1 VAGAG
6 GVISVPIE
14 PLDPGTL
21 ELVVGAERIARL
33 LDAAARTR
41 ELLAGRRVV
50 NVSSTATGGGVA
62 ELLHP
67 LLGYARGAGIDADWL
82 VITGDHG
89 FFTVTKRIH
98 NGLYGSAGDGGPL
111 GDEERRVYERVLEA
125 GADGILGAIR
135 PDDLVVVH
143 DPQPAGL
150 VPLLVERGARVV
162 WRCHVGFDGENEWTA
177 RAWTFLRQ
185 YVEPA
190 HAFVFSRAAF
200 APSYV
205 PRERLV
211 AIAPSIDPFSP
222 KNTALSATDVRS
234 VLAGVGL
241 IATGGGQ
248 SSRMSAHPA
257 HVVREGKAPSAR
269 TPLVTQISRWD
280 RLKDMPGV
288 LAGFVENVP
297 RGSGAHLVLAGPAF
311 AGVADDPEAQS
322 VWDETVEDWR
332 RFPAAD
338 RARVHL
344 VLLSMVDPEEN
355 AIVVNA
361 LQRHARIVVQ
371 KSLAEGF
378 GLTVVEA
385 MWKAR
390 PVIGSAV
397 GGIVDQI
404 ADGDS
409 GVLLHD
415 PHDLGAFGSA
425 VARLLEDSAERRRL
439 GGNARRRA
447 QERFLPDRHLLDY
460 AALLERL
467 VA

>member
-1 VAGAG
+1 VAGSG
-6 GVISVPIE
+6 GATSVPIE

-21 ELVVGAERIARL
+21 AEVVGAERISRL

-82 VITGDHG
+82 VIAGDHG

-111 GDEERRVYERVLEA
+111 GDEERRLYEQVLAA
-125 GADGILGAIR
+125 GADGVLGFIR
-135 PDDLVVVH
+135 PGDLVVVH

-150 VPLLVERGARVV
+150 VPLLVERGAQVV
-162 WRCHVGFDGENEWTA
+162 WRCHVGFDGENEWTTRSWA
-177 RAWTFLRQ
+177 FLHP

-190 HAFVFSRAAF
+190 HAFVFSRTAF

-222 KNTALSATDVRS
+222 KNTALS
-234 VLAGVGL
+234 VL
-241 IATGGGQ
+241 
-248 SSRMSAHPA
+248 
-257 HVVREGKAPSAR
+257 REGEPPSAR
-269 TPLVTQISRWD
+269 TPIVTQISRWD
-280 RLKDMPGV
+280 RLKDMGGV
-288 LAGFVENVP
+288 LTGFVENVP
-297 RGSGAHLVLAGPAF
+297 RGAGAHLLLVGPAF
-311 AGVADDPEAQS
+311 AGVADDPEAQQ
-322 VWDETVEDWR
+322 VWDETVEAWR
-332 RFPAAD
+332 RLPPVD
-338 RARVHL
+338 RGRVHL
-344 VLLSMVDPEEN
+344 ALLPMDDPEEN

-361 LQRHARIVVQ
+361 LQRHAQVVVQ

-404 ADGDS
+404 DDGDS

-415 PHDLGAFGSA
+415 PHDLASFGSA
-425 VARLLEDSAERRRL
+425 VARLLDDPAERRRL
-439 GGNARRRA
+439 GRNARRRA
-447 QERFLPDRHLLDY
+447 HERFLPDRHLLDY
-460 AALLERL
+460 ASLLERL

>member
-1 VAGAG
+1 
-6 GVISVPIE
+6 
-14 PLDPGTL
+14 
-21 ELVVGAERIARL
+21 
-33 LDAAARTR
+33 
-41 ELLAGRRVV
+41 
-50 NVSSTATGGGVA
+50 
-62 ELLHP
+62 
-67 LLGYARGAGIDADWL
+67 
-82 VITGDHG
+82 
-89 FFTVTKRIH
+89 
-98 NGLYGSAGDGGPL
+98 
-111 GDEERRVYERVLEA
+111 
-125 GADGILGAIR
+125 
-135 PDDLVVVH
+135 
-143 DPQPAGL
+143 
-150 VPLLVERGARVV
+150 
-162 WRCHVGFDGENEWTA
+162 
-177 RAWTFLRQ
+177 
-185 YVEPA
+185 
-190 HAFVFSRAAF
+190 
-200 APSYV
+200 
-205 PRERLV
+205 
-211 AIAPSIDPFSP
+211 
-222 KNTALSATDVRS
+222 
-234 VLAGVGL
+234 
-241 IATGGGQ
+241 
-248 SSRMSAHPA
+248 
-257 HVVREGKAPSAR
+257 
-269 TPLVTQISRWD
+269 
-280 RLKDMPGV
+280 
-288 LAGFVENVP
+288 
-297 RGSGAHLVLAGPAF
+297 
-311 AGVADDPEAQS
+311 

-344 VLLSMVDPEEN
+344 VLLPMVDPEEN